1 MTAAGRA
8 SGGTAQEG
16 RASGATEQGSR
27 VSGVKA
33 AGRGVSRV
41 ALLVGGLVL
50 LAVVAVVSIGIGARS
65 VPPAEVVRAL
75 LDFRG
80 TDDHVIVRDVRA
92 PRALL
97 AVAVGAALAVA
108 GALIQTLAR
117 NPLAEPGI
125 LGVTAGAGFAI
136 TLGSALGLTGGQ
148 AGELGFSVVGS
159 VLAALLVAAVGRRS
173 PLRLVLTGVALTA
186 VLSGV
191 AMGLRLMVPDVFD
204 AYRFWSVGSLAV
216 REQAPLAWPLTAIGV
231 CLVGA
236 LLLSRT
242 LNVLTL
248 GESVA
253 NTLGASVGRVRI
265 AALALI
271 TVLSG
276 AATAVAGPILFVG
289 LIVPHLVRRPAGG
302 SVPWLMA
309 YTMVVGPILLLVAD
323 IGSRVL
329 LPTGEVPVA
338 IVTAFLGGPML
349 IWAVRRHGAGAL

>member
-1 MTAAGRA
+1 MTVAGRA
-8 SGGTAQEG
+8 SGA
-16 RASGATEQGSR
+16 ASTGQ
-27 VSGVKA
+27 VA
-33 AGRGVSRV
+33 APAERDAPRIG
-41 ALLVGGLVL
+41 LLVGGLVL
-50 LAVVAVVSIGIGARS
+50 LAAVAVLSMGVGARS
-65 VPPAEVVRAL
+65 VPPMEVVRAL
-75 LDFRG
+75 FDFQG
-80 TDDHVIVRDVRA
+80 TDDHVVVRDVRA

-136 TLGSALGLTGGQ
+136 TIGSALGLAGGQ
-148 AGELGFSVVGS
+148 AGELGFAVTGS
-159 VLAALLVAAVGRRS
+159 VLAALLVAAVGRHS
-173 PLRLVLTGVALTA
+173 PLRLVLAGVALTA

-191 AMGLRLMVPDVFD
+191 ALGLRLILPDAFD
-204 AYRFWSVGSLAV
+204 TYRFWSVGSLAG
-216 REQAPLAWPLTAIGV
+216 REQAPLAWPLTAIAV
-231 CLVGA
+231 CLIGA
-236 LLLSRT
+236 LLLSRA
-242 LNVLTL
+242 LNVLSL

-253 NTLGASVGRVRI
+253 HTLGASVVRVRA
-265 AALALI
+265 AALVLI

-289 LIVPHLVRRPAGG
+289 LIVPQLVRRPAGG
-302 SVPWLMA
+302 SVPWLVL
-309 YTMVVGPILLLVAD
+309 YTMVLGPILLLVAD
-323 IGSRVL
+323 MGSRVL

>member
-1 MTAAGRA
+1 MTVAGRA
-8 SGGTAQEG
+8 SG
-16 RASGATEQGSR
+16 
-27 VSGVKA
+27 A
-33 AGRGVSRV
+33 AGTRRAVPQIGW
-41 ALLVGGLVL
+41 LIGGLVL
-50 LAVVAVVSIGIGARS
+50 LVVIAVISMGVGARP

-75 LDFRG
+75 FDYHG

-136 TLGSALGLTGGQ
+136 TVGSALGLAAGQ
-148 AGELGFSVVGS
+148 AGELGFAVIGS

-191 AMGLRLMVPDVFD
+191 ALGLRLMLPDVFD
-204 AYRFWSVGSLAV
+204 MYRFWSVGSLAA
-216 REQAPLAWPLTAIGV
+216 REQAPLALPLTAIAV
-231 CLVGA
+231 SLAGA
-236 LLLSRT
+236 LLLSRA
-242 LNVLTL
+242 LNALTL

-253 NTLGASVGRVRI
+253 HTLGAGVGRVRG
-265 AALALI
+265 AGLVLI

-289 LIVPHLVRRPAGG
+289 LIVPHLVRRQASG
-302 SVPWLMA
+302 SVPWLIL
-309 YTMVVGPILLLVAD
+309 YSMVLGPVLLLVAD
-323 IGSRVL
+323 IGSRIL

-349 IWAVRRHGAGAL
+349 IWAVRRYGAGSL

>member
-1 MTAAGRA
+1 MTAADHAPRTVGTRRA
-8 SGGTAQEG
+8 VPQ
-16 RASGATEQGSR
+16 
-27 VSGVKA
+27 
-33 AGRGVSRV
+33 AGI
-41 ALLVGGLVL
+41 LVGGLVL
-50 LAVVAVVSIGIGARS
+50 LAAVAVLSIGVGARP

-75 LDFRG
+75 VDFQG
-80 TDDHVIVRDVRA
+80 TDDHITVRDVRA

-136 TLGSALGLTGGQ
+136 TVGSALGLAAGQ
-148 AGELGFSVVGS
+148 AGELGFAIIGS

-191 AMGLRLMVPDVFD
+191 ALGMRLMLPDVFD
-204 AYRFWSVGSLAV
+204 AYRFWSVGSLAA
-216 REQAPLAWPLTAIGV
+216 REQAPLTLPLAAIAV
-231 CLVGA
+231 CLSGA
-236 LLLSRT
+236 MLLSRS
-242 LNVLTL
+242 LNALSL
-248 GESVA
+248 GEDVA
-253 NTLGASVGRVRI
+253 HTLGAGVNRVR
-265 AALALI
+265 AVALVLI

-289 LIVPHLVRRPAGG
+289 LIVPHLVRRPAAG
-302 SVPWLMA
+302 SVPWLML
-309 YTMVVGPILLLVAD
+309 YTMVLGPILLLIAD
-323 IGSRVL
+323 MGSRVL

-349 IWAVRRHGAGAL
+349 IWAVRRYGAGSL

>member
-8 SGGTAQEG
+8 SGPAVRT
-16 RASGATEQGSR
+16 RAALPQTG
-27 VSGVKA
+27 
-33 AGRGVSRV
+33 
-41 ALLVGGLVL
+41 LLVGGLVL
-50 LAVVAVVSIGIGARS
+50 LAVVAVLSMGIGARP

-75 LDFRG
+75 LDYQG

-97 AVAVGAALAVA
+97 AVAVGAALAVS

-136 TLGSALGLTGGQ
+136 TVGSALGLAAGQ
-148 AGELGFSVVGS
+148 AGQLGFAVTGS

-191 AMGLRLMVPDVFD
+191 ALGLRLMLPDVFD
-204 AYRFWSVGSLAV
+204 LYRFWSVGSLAA
-216 REQAPLAWPLTAIGV
+216 REQAPLALPSTAIVV
-231 CLVGA
+231 CLCGA
-236 LLLSRT
+236 LLLSRA
-242 LNVLTL
+242 LNALAL
-248 GESVA
+248 GENVA
-253 NTLGASVGRVRI
+253 HTLGAGVGRLR
-265 AALALI
+265 ATALVLI
-271 TVLSG
+271 TVLCA

-289 LIVPHLVRRPAGG
+289 LIVPHLVRKPAAG
-302 SVPWLMA
+302 SVPWLIL
-309 YTMVVGPILLLVAD
+309 YSMVVGPVLLLVAD
-323 IGSRVL
+323 IGSRLL
-329 LPTGEVPVA
+329 LPTGEVPVG

-349 IWAVRRHGAGAL
+349 IWAVRRYGAGSL

>member
-1 MTAAGRA
+1 MTVAG
-8 SGGTAQEG
+8 
-16 RASGATEQGSR
+16 R
-27 VSGVKA
+27 VSGA
-33 AGRGVSRV
+33 AGTRRAVPQTG
-41 ALLVGGLVL
+41 LLIGGLVL
-50 LAVVAVVSIGIGARS
+50 LAAVAVLSMGVGARP
-65 VPPAEVVRAL
+65 VPPAEVVRAF
-75 LDFRG
+75 LDFHG

-97 AVAVGAALAVA
+97 AIAVGAALAVA

-125 LGVTAGAGFAI
+125 LGVTAGAGFAV
-136 TLGSALGLTGGQ
+136 TVGSALGLAAGQ
-148 AGELGFSVVGS
+148 AGELGFAIAGS

-191 AMGLRLMVPDVFD
+191 SLGMRLMLPDVFD
-204 AYRFWSVGSLAV
+204 TYRFWSVGSLAA
-216 REQAPLAWPLTAIGV
+216 REQAPLALPLAAIAV
-231 CLVGA
+231 SLLGA
-236 LLLSRT
+236 LMLSRA
-242 LNVLTL
+242 LNALTL

-253 NTLGASVGRVRI
+253 HTLGAGVGRVR
-265 AALALI
+265 ALALVLI

-289 LIVPHLVRRPAGG
+289 LIVPHLVRRPASG
-302 SVPWLMA
+302 SVPWLIL
-309 YTMVVGPILLLVAD
+309 YTMVLGPILLLIAD

-349 IWAVRRHGAGAL
+349 IWAVRRYGAGSL

>member
-1 MTAAGRA
+1 MTAADHASRTVGTRRA
-8 SGGTAQEG
+8 VPRTGI
-16 RASGATEQGSR
+16 
-27 VSGVKA
+27 
-33 AGRGVSRV
+33 
-41 ALLVGGLVL
+41 LVGGLAL
-50 LAVVAVVSIGIGARS
+50 LAAVAVLSIGVGARP

-75 LDFRG
+75 VDFQG
-80 TDDHVIVRDVRA
+80 TDDHITVRDVRA

-136 TLGSALGLTGGQ
+136 TVGSALGLAAGQ
-148 AGELGFSVVGS
+148 AGELGFAIIGS

-191 AMGLRLMVPDVFD
+191 ALGMRLMLPDVFD
-204 AYRFWSVGSLAV
+204 AYRFWSVGSLAA
-216 REQAPLAWPLTAIGV
+216 REQAPLTLPLAAIGV
-231 CLVGA
+231 CLFGA
-236 LLLSRT
+236 LLLSRS
-242 LNVLTL
+242 LNALAL
-248 GESVA
+248 GENVA
-253 NTLGASVGRVRI
+253 HTLGAGVNRVRA
-265 AALALI
+265 AALVLI

-302 SVPWLMA
+302 SVPWLML
-309 YTMVVGPILLLVAD
+309 YTMVLGPILLLIAD
-323 IGSRVL
+323 MGSRVL

-349 IWAVRRHGAGAL
+349 IWAVRRYGAGSL

>member
-1 MTAAGRA
+1 MTVAGRTTEAAGSR
-8 SGGTAQEG
+8 
-16 RASGATEQGSR
+16 RDGSR
-27 VSGVKA
+27 IG
-33 AGRGVSRV
+33 
-41 ALLVGGLVL
+41 LLVGGLVL
-50 LAVVAVVSIGIGARS
+50 LAAIAVLSIGVGARS
-65 VPPAEVVRAL
+65 ISPTEVVRAL
-75 LDFRG
+75 LDYQG
-80 TDDHVIVRDVRA
+80 TDEHVIVRDVRA

-97 AVAVGAALAVA
+97 AIAVGAALAVA

-136 TLGSALGLTGGQ
+136 TVGSGLGLAAGQGGQ
-148 AGELGFSVVGS
+148 LGCAVVGS

-186 VLSGV
+186 ILNGV
-191 AMGLRLMVPDVFD
+191 ALGMRLMLPDTFD
-204 AYRFWSVGSLAV
+204 VYRFWSVGSLAA
-216 REQAPLAWPLTAIGV
+216 REQAPLALPLTAIGV

-236 LLLSRT
+236 LLLSRA
-242 LNVLTL
+242 LNALSL

-253 NTLGASVGRVRI
+253 HTLGASVTRVRV
-265 AALALI
+265 LTLVLI

-289 LIVPHLVRRPAGG
+289 LIVPHLVRKPAGG
-302 SVPWLMA
+302 SVPWLML
-309 YTMVVGPILLLVAD
+309 YTMVLGPILLLIAD

-349 IWAVRRHGAGAL
+349 IWAVRRYGAGSL